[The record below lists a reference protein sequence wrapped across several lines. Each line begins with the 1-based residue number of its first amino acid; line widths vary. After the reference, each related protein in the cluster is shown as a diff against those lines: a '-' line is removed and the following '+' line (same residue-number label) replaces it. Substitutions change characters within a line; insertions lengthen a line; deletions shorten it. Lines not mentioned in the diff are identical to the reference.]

1 MEYIIKRFQGGVLIY
16 TEDKLDQIKESL
28 VKFQEKNDN
37 KATTGLSLA
46 YTLGQVWSIVAGSAL
61 V

>member
-1 MEYIIKRFQGGVLIY
+1 MVCILKCLQGGILIY

-28 VKFQEKNDN
+28 VKFQEKNDK
-37 KATTGLSLA
+37 KAAMGLGFA
-46 YTLGQVWSIVAGSAL
+46 YTLGQVWSIMAMSAL